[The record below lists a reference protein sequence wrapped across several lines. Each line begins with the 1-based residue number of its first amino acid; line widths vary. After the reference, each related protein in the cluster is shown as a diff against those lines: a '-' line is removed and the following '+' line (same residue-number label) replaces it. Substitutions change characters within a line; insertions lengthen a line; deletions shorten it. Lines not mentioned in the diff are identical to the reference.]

1 MQDRRMLEALSEHF
15 KHRSTCLFSPL
26 PFNVM
31 VWQTIIR
38 FLPLVKMTEKL
49 LTDYQ
54 YL

>member
-1 MQDRRMLEALSEHF
+1 MQDRRTLEALSEHF
-15 KHRSTCLFSPL
+15 KHRSTCLSPL

-31 VWQTIIR
+31 VLQTIIR
-38 FLPLVKMTEKL
+38 FLPLLKMTEKL